1 MVNEDLKTTDK
12 NAPIITIDWLQFT
25 LVDQDANEEDASKKI
40 NFTNT
45 IIQVLGL
52 NVNDFIQL
60 PYGKLGYTSQLFSN
74 FIWVL
79 YDGAPSMGV
88 HVIISGKGCRIYETQ
103 NNLVEL
109 VKRIDKVNGRLTRID
124 IAIDD
129 FTGKVIPF
137 GRLKNDIIK
146 ANLVTKW
153 KNSTEIIKRKN
164 KTGQVIGHTL
174 YLGSRQS
181 KIFFRL
187 YDKAMQLDLETI
199 WTRLELEIKS
209 SYAENVQKLLTEK
222 NIGELTTEILNNY
235 IRIVQPHTTDTNKSR
250 WETKRYWLD
259 LINTTKK
266 QQLTFRPEES
276 DIEDT
281 KKWLGNQIA
290 PSLALVVLSDEGKV
304 QFIQDLITDGYTR
317 LTEKHIR
324 KLKR

>member
-25 LVDQDANEEDASKKI
+25 LVDQDANEDDASKKI

-52 NVNDFIQL
+52 KVNDFIQL

-153 KNSTEIIKRKN
+153 KDSTEIIKRKN
-164 KTGQVIGHTL
+164 KTGQVIGHTI

-199 WTRLELEIKS
+199 WTRLELEIKN

-235 IRIVQPHTTDTNKSR
+235 IRIVQPHATDTNKSR